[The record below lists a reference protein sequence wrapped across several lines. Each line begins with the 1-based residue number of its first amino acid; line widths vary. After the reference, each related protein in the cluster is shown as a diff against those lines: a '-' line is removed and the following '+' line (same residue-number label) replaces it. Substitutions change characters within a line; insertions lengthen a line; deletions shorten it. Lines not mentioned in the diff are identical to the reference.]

1 MYRTAGA
8 SGSEDDEDGPK
19 LTCRVNN
26 QAYPPTLEPVIPELR
41 PLMLR
46 QQENYDKFV
55 TEEAPDEDEEEDSE
69 IPEAVK
75 S

>member
-8 SGSEDDEDGPK
+8 SGSDDDEDGPK

-46 QQENYDKFV
+46 SQENYDKFV